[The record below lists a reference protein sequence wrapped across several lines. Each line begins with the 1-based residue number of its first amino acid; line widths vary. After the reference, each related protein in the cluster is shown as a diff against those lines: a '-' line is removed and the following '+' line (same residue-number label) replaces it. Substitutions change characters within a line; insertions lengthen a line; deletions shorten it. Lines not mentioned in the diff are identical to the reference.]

1 MNKYINL
8 GKKLILPLLLGA
20 TVLGAVKAT
29 SYVNTETKK
38 HRIDSYYESAEQVR
52 KAFLKGNFG
61 EARERQQYL
70 WDEINQDRRN
80 GTKDPWG
87 RLTDE
92 DIQYLE
98 SNLNSTNVFSTNKFL
113 KPKL

>member
-1 MNKYINL
+1 MNKYIQL

-20 TVLGAVKAT
+20 TAFGAVKAT
-29 SYVNTETKK
+29 SYVDTETRK
-38 HRIDSYYESAEQVR
+38 HRIDSYYESAQEVR
-52 KAFLKGNFG
+52 KAFLKGNLG

-80 GTKDPWG
+80 GTKDHWG
-87 RLTDE
+87 RLTDN

-98 SNLNSTNVFSTNKFL
+98 SSLHSTNVFSKKPL
-113 KPKL
+113 VKPKL